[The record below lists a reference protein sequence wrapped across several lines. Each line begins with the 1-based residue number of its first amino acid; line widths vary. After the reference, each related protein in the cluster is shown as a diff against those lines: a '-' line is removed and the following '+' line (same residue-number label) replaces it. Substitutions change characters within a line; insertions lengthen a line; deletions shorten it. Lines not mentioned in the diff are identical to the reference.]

1 VSVYRCQIRG
11 GQTGTLIKNVEPYAK
26 FTDDF
31 NYYLVNQ
38 SKLYN
43 SKDELIYDIRT
54 MGWNFEY
61 DLYDK
66 DLSSYIS
73 PNNKFIVLNVY
84 NDKKLLVADFTNGR
98 IINAISY
105 KIAPG
110 SVSISYDDN
119 YIVTS
124 SNESSIKYITYII
137 LPKNLIKLYF
147 GKVIQTGNVL

>member
-1 VSVYRCQIRG
+1 MSVYRCQIRG

-124 SNESSIKYITYII
+124 SNESSIKIY
-137 LPKNLIKLYF
+137 NLHNTSKEF
-147 GKVIQTGNVL
+147 DKVVFWQVIQTGNVL